1 MNRHPFIIAT
11 DKKILTG
18 DIFDR
23 MTEIRVEIF
32 QHCSSRTRIMLS
44 EKQFGFQDPIKRNR
58 KSLFNLIRRTD
69 ITLEKEKSQTPFYQ

>member
-44 EKQFGFQDPIKRNR
+44 EKQFGFRTPIEGTEKA
-58 KSLFNLIRRTD
+58 SLI
-69 ITLEKEKSQTPFYQ
+69 